1 MREYHRR
8 MPGSPASPWTPS
20 FTRFF
25 TAQSLSWL
33 GSSMTPVA
41 LAFGVLEAT
50 GDPGALGAVLAA
62 HSIPMLVF
70 LLVGGVVADRIPRSR
85 LLVAT
90 HAFSAVT
97 QLATAV
103 WFFRGDAP
111 LGALL
116 VISALSGASSAMTGP
131 ALRGVVTE
139 IVPQEALQR
148 AASARATSRNAFRL
162 LGPSVA
168 GVLVAVSGAQWALL
182 VDAVCLAIAALL
194 LATIRSTAEVEASG
208 SILGDLRDGWR
219 EFASRRWLWTISVAF
234 FVVNLALAAVWLVA
248 GPVIAEGTIGAAGW
262 GIVLGVRAGGLMLGG
277 VLAYRWTPSRP
288 LVWGQL
294 AVIPLA
300 LSFLAL
306 GAALQLPVLVAVAF
320 LAGIGAAIEGILWE
334 STLQR
339 EIPARAQSRVASYD
353 MLGSFASVPL
363 GQLLAP
369 VLILAWG
376 TRPLAIIGGAV
387 VLLAGLAPLLSA
399 QVRDVRS
406 TDRRPS

>member
-1 MREYHRR
+1 
-8 MPGSPASPWTPS
+8 MPGSPSSPWTPS

-41 LAFGVLEAT
+41 LAFGVLDAA

-62 HSIPMLVF
+62 LSIPMLVF
-70 LLVGGVVADRIPRSR
+70 LLVGGVVADRFPRSR

-90 HAFSAVT
+90 HAASAVT

-103 WFFRGDAP
+103 WFFWGDAP
-111 LGALL
+111 MSALL
-116 VISALSGASSAMTGP
+116 VVSALSGAASAMTGP

-139 IVPQEALQR
+139 LVPEQALQR

-168 GVLVAVSGAQWALL
+168 GVLVAVSGAGWALL
-182 VDAVCLAIAALL
+182 IDALCLAIAAAL
-194 LATIRSTAEVEASG
+194 LATVRTARPIEAAG
-208 SILGDLRDGWR
+208 SVLEDLREGWR

-248 GPVIAEGTIGAAGW
+248 GPVIAAGTIGAAGW
-262 GIVLGVRAGGLMLGG
+262 GIVLGVRAGGLILGG
-277 VLAYRWTPSRP
+277 LLAYRWTPGRP

-306 GAALQLPVLVAVAF
+306 GLAPRLPVLIAVAL

-353 MLGSFASVPL
+353 MLSSFASVPL

-376 TRPLAIIGGAV
+376 PGPLAIVGGAV
-387 VLLAGLAPLLSA
+387 VLVAGLTPLLST
-399 QVRDVRS
+399 QVRGVRS
-406 TDRRPS
+406 ADRRPD